1 MLVCSVRWDHIWIQS
16 PMTNIRIALYR
27 LIRRLTGRAARASGV
42 IQTGITHPQDLE
54 DPFSD
59 PSARERV
66 AQVMLMKQA
75 RSLLGDRPKRN
86 EAPRKRS
93 FSRLEALEL
102 LAAQSRPRAPA
113 RLLRAPVPPN
123 SLPMLGTLD
132 EVVLP
137 KTKDYLRGSRTVN
150 VVPRVS
156 LESTLISPPCA
167 STSNFAT

>member
-27 LIRRLTGRAARASGV
+27 LIRRLTGRAAQASGV

-66 AQVMLMKQA
+66 AQVI
-75 RSLLGDRPKRN
+75 
-86 EAPRKRS
+86 
-93 FSRLEALEL
+93 
-102 LAAQSRPRAPA
+102 
-113 RLLRAPVPPN
+113 
-123 SLPMLGTLD
+123 LPMLGTLD